1 MAAVLFICSLFFL
14 GALGSA
20 PKPCTSPDLLEG
32 QRYIGDLKRTF
43 GEEETFSY
51 DAVQKRIY
59 LYRSMWDASGK
70 KLAVMDIMLFQQSIR
85 YQFYPQNKTC
95 VKSALRT
102 PFQRIAVP
110 SNATFLSQIY
120 LGGSSEPREG
130 VLTNVWMLTT
140 GDSEYCFLSFTESNC
155 LPLSEVCFSKD
166 KSWVFA
172 TSFNL
177 TKTIQDPS
185 VFNPPSECA

>member
-1 MAAVLFICSLFFL
+1 MPGSPALHIPVCKVKFPCVTGLSRFL
-14 GALGSA
+14 CL
-20 PKPCTSPDLLEG
+20 
-32 QRYIGDLKRTF
+32 
-43 GEEETFSY
+43 
-51 DAVQKRIY
+51 
-59 LYRSMWDASGK
+59 
-70 KLAVMDIMLFQQSIR
+70 QSIR

-110 SNATFLSQIY
+110 SNATFVSQIY
-120 LGGSSEPREG
+120 FGGSSEPREG

-140 GDSEYCFLSFTESNC
+140 GDSEYCFLSYTESNC

-172 TSFNL
+172 T
-177 TKTIQDPS
+177 
-185 VFNPPSECA
+185 